1 MNTYRVYD
9 KSNECYEDD
18 IDDIYLYPNGELVVI
33 EQDAAGEDCFG
44 DSDNYI
50 VEMGS
55 GLFDKNDKMIY
66 VGDIIRVRELD
77 EDSTFRSIFE
87 RIECV
92 CFGGGQYPG
101 CFTVKHQDFYQ
112 EYALL
117 CYELGHLD
125 VEIIGNIHDNSDLLE
140 NSEEDKLNVI

>member
-1 MNTYRVYD
+1 MNPYRVYD

-18 IDDIYLYPNGELVVI
+18 IDDIYIYPNGELVVI
-33 EQDAAGEDCFG
+33 EQDAAGENCFG

-77 EDSTFRSIFE
+77 ENSAFGYKYNE
-87 RIECV
+87 RIEYV

-112 EYALL
+112 GYTLL
-117 CYELGHLD
+117 CHELSYLD
-125 VEIIGNIHDNSDLLE
+125 VEIIGNIHDNSNLLKKAKKSF
-140 NSEEDKLNVI
+140 N